1 MRANNMKLKI
11 ISQVG
16 FIILMAHFNGLLQY
30 TVPMLQSFPKD
41 SWVSLNKLQ
50 VRINKPNDIVIRF

>member
-1 MRANNMKLKI
+1 MKLKI